1 MIVVSL
7 FVFYVVCPFILFSL
21 LYDLFIMILT
31 LPFLFFRDEMT
42 TKYIM
47 NNFVAIDQR
56 LNALLFGEIDETIS
70 SRLGKAKRGDFGK
83 KWKVV
88 LTPIANAVDVVF
100 RLIEGEWNHCTRH
113 IEEDEG
119 DDEILLKK

>member
-1 MIVVSL
+1 MNKYWLNVL
-7 FVFYVVCPFILFSL
+7 TA
-21 LYDLFIMILT
+21 YDQLASAFT
-31 LPFLFFRDEMT
+31 GGSE
-42 TKYIM
+42 
-47 NNFVAIDQR
+47 
-56 LNALLFGEIDETIS
+56 DETIS

-88 LTPIANAVDVVF
+88 LTPIANAVDIVF
-100 RLIEGEWNHCTRH
+100 RPIEGEWNHCTRH